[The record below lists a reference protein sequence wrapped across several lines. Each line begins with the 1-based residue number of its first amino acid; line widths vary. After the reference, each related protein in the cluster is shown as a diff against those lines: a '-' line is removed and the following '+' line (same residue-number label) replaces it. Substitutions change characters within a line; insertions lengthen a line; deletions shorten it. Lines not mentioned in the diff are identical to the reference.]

1 MNGGAYKALT
11 DADVVKIHNAAL
23 DALENIG
30 LADAP
35 ESGIELM
42 TKAGA
47 KLTDTG
53 RLLFPRALIED
64 TVANAA
70 RQSEGPGV
78 APDVRTTKPTI
89 WSTPAMDLRVIAAAA
104 TPGSLPRWVSI
115 SPNSTRN
122 PRIFT

>member
-1 MNGGAYKALT
+1 MSAILEKSNPRGGARDARRAARSAPLPDSLRPVRPGMNGGAYKALT

-47 KLTDTG
+47 RLTDTG
-53 RLLFPRALIED
+53 RRCWSAAGAGGLNVGLRLQWRA
-64 TVANAA
+64 VA
-70 RQSEGPGV
+70 R
-78 APDVRTTKPTI
+78 
-89 WSTPAMDLRVIAAAA
+89 
-104 TPGSLPRWVSI
+104 
-115 SPNSTRN
+115 
-122 PRIFT
+122 F